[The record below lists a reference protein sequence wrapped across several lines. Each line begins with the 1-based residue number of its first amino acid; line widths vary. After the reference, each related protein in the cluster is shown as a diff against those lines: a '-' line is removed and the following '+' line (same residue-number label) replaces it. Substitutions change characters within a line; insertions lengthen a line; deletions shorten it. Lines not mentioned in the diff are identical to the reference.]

1 MQTLLG
7 NVGGLQMA
15 QNKQTVLNNVVARE
29 RSIVKSVYLWM
40 TAGLGVTGVVAFFL
54 ASNPSLMRALIGN
67 GMGLLLVV
75 IGEFALVF
83 YLSSRLEQMSQ
94 SSAIGAFL
102 AYSALTGVMLSTIFT
117 VYTGALI
124 YKTFLTTALMFAGMS
139 IYAMGTKR
147 DLSGMGYY
155 LSMALWGLII
165 ASLVNFLFRSSG
177 FDYILSFLGVGIFL
191 GLTAYDT
198 QRIVRMNDQYGSSM
212 DEDTFTKMSII
223 GALSLYLNF
232 LNIFL
237 FLLRIFGRSN
247 NN

>member
-40 TAGLGVTGVVAFFL
+40 SAGLGVTGVVAFFL